1 MKLLLCVLSACR
13 ENYKEEKNKKE
24 RKIRKND
31 YCDKKIKNNTFFLDK
46 KYYLNNI
53 FERDNVTT
61 LTNNNI

>member
-1 MKLLLCVLSACR
+1 MKI
-13 ENYKEEKNKKE
+13 KE

>member
-1 MKLLLCVLSACR
+1 MKI
-13 ENYKEEKNKKE
+13 KE

-61 LTNNNI
+61 LTNNNIWIIISYTKLELQKRKS